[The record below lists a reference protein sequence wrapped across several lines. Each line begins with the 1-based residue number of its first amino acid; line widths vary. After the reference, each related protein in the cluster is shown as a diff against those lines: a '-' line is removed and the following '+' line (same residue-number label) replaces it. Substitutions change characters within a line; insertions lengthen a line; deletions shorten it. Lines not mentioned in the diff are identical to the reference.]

1 MKVYARYFSEDGL
14 NFRRDT
20 ILRFGDSWDVI
31 GAAVLINPGSAHPL
45 AEIDSETIIAHLSSI
60 TGHSDCW
67 KEFSA
72 DATMATSRNFQRMVC
87 RRG

>member
-31 GAAVLINPGSAHPL
+31 GAAVLINPGSHRSQRL
-45 AEIDSETIIAHLSSI
+45 LERILCRCDY
-60 TGHSDCW
+60 G
-67 KEFSA
+67 
-72 DATMATSRNFQRMVC
+72 ATSKNFQRMVC